1 MFITLEGVEGSGKS
15 TVRDRLADWLK
26 TKGLELVLTREPGS
40 SSLGRK
46 LRAIL
51 LDMDSVGLSEQSE
64 LFLYLADRAQ
74 HVREVL
80 EPALAAGKIILCD
93 RYADSTLAYQGYG
106 RGVDLDAL
114 TLVNNLAIK
123 GLWPDLTLLFDL
135 DASVGLGRARKRN
148 QQEDIEQSEGR
159 FEAEELDFHQRIR
172 QGYLDLAKKYSY
184 RYRLIDAS
192 LSPNKVFEQA
202 QNHIALALGIKA

>member
-1 MFITLEGVEGSGKS
+1 MFITLEGIEGSGKS
-15 TVRDRLADWLK
+15 TVCDRLAAWLQA
-26 TKGLELVLTREPGS
+26 KGLDLLLTREPGS

-80 EPALAAGKIILCD
+80 SPALSAGKIVLCD

-106 RGVDLDAL
+106 RGVDLDEL
-114 TLVNNLAIK
+114 TLVNNMAIR

-135 DASVGLGRARKRN
+135 DANVGLERARKRN
-148 QQEDIEQSEGR
+148 QQEAIEQSEGR

-172 QGYLDLAKKYSY
+172 QGYLKLAEKYAY
-184 RYRLIDAS
+184 RYRLVNAS
-192 LSPNKVFEQA
+192 LAPNQVFEQA
-202 QNHIALALGIKA
+202 QSHIALALGIKA

>member
-15 TVRDRLADWLK
+15 TVRNRLADWLK

-80 EPALAAGKIILCD
+80 EPALAEGKIILCD

-148 QQEDIEQSEGR
+148 QEEDIEQSEGR

>member
-1 MFITLEGVEGSGKS
+1 MFITVEGIEGSGKS
-15 TVRDRLADWLK
+15 TVCDRLAAWLQA
-26 TKGLELVLTREPGS
+26 KGLDLLLTREPGS

-80 EPALAAGKIILCD
+80 NPALNAGKIVLCD

-106 RGVDLDAL
+106 RGVDLDEL
-114 TLVNNLAIK
+114 TLVNNMAIR

-135 DASVGLGRARKRN
+135 DANVGLERARKRN
-148 QQEDIEQSEGR
+148 LQEAIEQSDGR

-172 QGYLDLAKKYSY
+172 QGYLKLAEKYAY
-184 RYRLIDAS
+184 RYRLVNAS
-192 LSPNKVFEQA
+192 LPPNQVFEQA
-202 QNHIALALGIKA
+202 QSHIALALGIKV

>member
-15 TVRDRLADWLK
+15 TVCDKLEAWFNAR
-26 TKGLELVLTREPGS
+26 GLDYVFTREPGG

-80 EPALAAGKIILCD
+80 EPALAAGKIVLCD
-93 RYADSTLAYQGYG
+93 RYADSTIAYQGYG
-106 RGVDLDAL
+106 RGVDLDEL
-114 TLVNNLAIK
+114 ISMNKMAIR
-123 GLWPDLTLLFDL
+123 GLWPDLTLLFDVEVE
-135 DASVGLGRARKRN
+135 VGLGRARKRN
-148 QQEDIEQSEGR
+148 WEEAIEQSEGR
-159 FEAEELDFHQRIR
+159 FEAEELAFHQRIR
-172 QGYLDLAKKYSY
+172 QGYLSLAQKYPY
-184 RYRLIDAS
+184 RYRVINAGLPPD
-192 LSPNKVFEQA
+192 LVFELA
-202 QNHIALALGIKA
+202 CNHIALALGMEA

>member
-1 MFITLEGVEGSGKS
+1 MFITVEGIEGSGKS
-15 TVRDRLADWLK
+15 TVCDRLAAWLQA
-26 TKGLELVLTREPGS
+26 KGLDLLLTREPGS

-80 EPALAAGKIILCD
+80 NPALNAGKIVLCD

-106 RGVDLDAL
+106 RGVDLDEL
-114 TLVNNLAIK
+114 TLVNNMAIR

-135 DASVGLGRARKRN
+135 DANVGLERARKRN
-148 QQEDIEQSEGR
+148 LQEAIEQSEGR

-172 QGYLDLAKKYSY
+172 QGYLKLAEKYAY
-184 RYRLIDAS
+184 RYRLVNAS
-192 LSPNKVFEQA
+192 LAPNQVFEQA
-202 QNHIALALGIKA
+202 QSHIALALGIKV

>member
-1 MFITLEGVEGSGKS
+1 MFITLEGIEGSGKS
-15 TVRDRLADWLK
+15 TVCDRLAAWLQA
-26 TKGLELVLTREPGS
+26 KGLDLLLTREPGS

-80 EPALAAGKIILCD
+80 NPALNAGKIVLCD

-106 RGVDLDAL
+106 RGVDLDEL
-114 TLVNNLAIK
+114 TLVNNMAIR

-135 DASVGLGRARKRN
+135 DANVGLERARKRN
-148 QQEDIEQSEGR
+148 LQEAIEQSEGR

-172 QGYLDLAKKYSY
+172 QGYLKLAEKYAY
-184 RYRLIDAS
+184 RYRLVNAS
-192 LSPNKVFEQA
+192 LPPNQVFEQA
-202 QNHIALALGIKA
+202 QSHIALALGIKV

>member
-1 MFITLEGVEGSGKS
+1 MFITVEGIEGSGKS
-15 TVRDRLADWLK
+15 TVCDRLAAWLQA
-26 TKGLELVLTREPGS
+26 KGLDLLLTREPGS

-80 EPALAAGKIILCD
+80 NPALNAGKIVLCD

-106 RGVDLDAL
+106 RGVDLDEL
-114 TLVNNLAIK
+114 TLVNNMAIR

-135 DASVGLGRARKRN
+135 DANVGLERARKRN
-148 QQEDIEQSEGR
+148 LQEAIEQSEGR

-172 QGYLDLAKKYSY
+172 QGYLKLAEKYAY
-184 RYRLIDAS
+184 RYRLVNAS
-192 LSPNKVFEQA
+192 LAPNQVFEQA
-202 QNHIALALGIKA
+202 QSHIALALGIKA

>member
-1 MFITLEGVEGSGKS
+1 MFITLEGIEGSGKS
-15 TVRDRLADWLK
+15 TVCDRLAAWLK
-26 TKGLELVLTREPGS
+26 AKRLDLLLTREPGS

-80 EPALAAGKIILCD
+80 NPALNAGKIVLCD

-106 RGVDLDAL
+106 RGVDLDEL
-114 TLVNNLAIK
+114 TLVNNMAIR

-135 DASVGLGRARKRN
+135 DANVGLERARKRN
-148 QQEDIEQSEGR
+148 LQEAIEQSEGR

-172 QGYLDLAKKYSY
+172 QGYLKLAEKYAY
-184 RYRLIDAS
+184 RYRLVNAS
-192 LSPNKVFEQA
+192 LPPNQVFEQA
-202 QNHIALALGIKA
+202 QSHIALALGIKV

>member
-15 TVRDRLADWLK
+15 TVCDRLATWLK
-26 TKGLELVLTREPGS
+26 AQGFDLVLTREPGS

-51 LDMDSVGLSEQSE
+51 LDMNSVDLSEQSE

-80 EPALAAGKIILCD
+80 EPALGAGKIVLCD

-106 RGVDLDAL
+106 RGVNLDEL
-114 TLVNNLAIK
+114 TLVNNMAIR
-123 GLWPDLTLLFDL
+123 GLWPDLTLLFDV
-135 DASVGLGRARKRN
+135 DAEVGLSRARKRN
-148 QQEDIEQSEGR
+148 QEENIEQTEGR

-172 QGYLDLAKKYSY
+172 QGYLNLAQKYAY
-184 RYRLIDAS
+184 RYRLIDAN
-192 LSPNKVFEQA
+192 LPANQVFEQA
-202 QNHIALALGIKA
+202 QAHLALALGIKV

>member
-148 QQEDIEQSEGR
+148 QEEDIEQSEGR

>member
-1 MFITLEGVEGSGKS
+1 MFITLEGIEGSGKS
-15 TVRDRLADWLK
+15 TVCDRLADWLK
-26 TKGLELVLTREPGS
+26 AKGLDLVLTREPGS
-40 SSLGRK
+40 SSLGCK

-51 LDMDSVGLSEQSE
+51 LDMGSVSLSEQSE

-80 EPALAAGKIILCD
+80 SPALTAGKIVICD

-106 RGVDLDAL
+106 RGVDLDEL
-114 TLVNNLAIK
+114 TLVNNMAIR

-135 DASVGLGRARKRN
+135 EVSVGLGRARKRN
-148 QQEDIEQSEGR
+148 QEEAIEQSEGR
-159 FEAEELDFHQRIR
+159 FEAEEFDFHQRIR
-172 QGYLDLAKKYSY
+172 QGYLSLAKKYSY

-202 QNHIALALGIKA
+202 QSHIALALGIKV

>member
-1 MFITLEGVEGSGKS
+1 MFITVEGIEGSGKS
-15 TVRDRLADWLK
+15 TVCDRLAAWLQA
-26 TKGLELVLTREPGS
+26 KGLDLLLTREPGS

-80 EPALAAGKIILCD
+80 NPALNAGKIVLCD

-106 RGVDLDAL
+106 RGVDLDEL
-114 TLVNNLAIK
+114 TLVNNMAIR

-135 DASVGLGRARKRN
+135 DANVGLERARKRN
-148 QQEDIEQSEGR
+148 LQEAIEQSEGR

-172 QGYLDLAKKYSY
+172 QGYLKLAEKYAY
-184 RYRLIDAS
+184 RYRLVNAS
-192 LSPNKVFEQA
+192 LPPNQVFEQA
-202 QNHIALALGIKA
+202 QSHIALALGIKV

>member
-80 EPALAAGKIILCD
+80 EPALAEGKIILCD

-148 QQEDIEQSEGR
+148 QEEDIEQSEGR

>member
-1 MFITLEGVEGSGKS
+1 MFITLEGIEGSGKS
-15 TVRDRLADWLK
+15 TVCYRLAAWLQA
-26 TKGLELVLTREPGS
+26 KGLDLLLTREPGS

-80 EPALAAGKIILCD
+80 NPALNAGKIVLCD

-106 RGVDLDAL
+106 RGVDLDEL
-114 TLVNNLAIK
+114 TLVNNMAIR

-135 DASVGLGRARKRN
+135 DANVGLERARKRN
-148 QQEDIEQSEGR
+148 LQEAIEQSEGR

-172 QGYLDLAKKYSY
+172 QGYLKLAEKYAY
-184 RYRLIDAS
+184 RYRLVSAN
-192 LSPNKVFEQA
+192 LPPNQVFEQA
-202 QNHIALALGIKA
+202 QSHIALALGIKV